1 MNGRHVN
8 FAVVVSRNNCDDVT
22 RFQVKNTTYIRG
34 TVVTFSWPRGLSHG
48 HVFAVHSNKYPSK
61 IVIVDLQVDIV
72 PSIGRHSQFSI
83 MVLHPSRE
91 MAVRGSNRPVFDHYS
106 VKRKLMLILCDF
118 HWLLSCCNSG
128 VMFMAHHIWQSTLKE
143 TNGRMSFGR
152 QSLNYSLNSYDLS
165 S

>member
-1 MNGRHVN
+1 MNGGHVN

-22 RFQVKNTTYIRG
+22 RFQVKNTTCIRG
-34 TVVTFSWPRGLSHG
+34 TRRRGLSHG
-48 HVFAVHSNKYPSK
+48 HDFAVHYNIDPSI
-61 IVIVDLQVDIV
+61 IVIVDLQIDIV
-72 PSIGRHSQFSI
+72 PSSGRHSQFSI
-83 MVLHPSRE
+83 MVLHPSSK
-91 MAVRGSNRPVFDHYS
+91 MAVRGSKRPVFDHYR
-106 VKRKLMLILCDF
+106 VKRKLMLILGDF
-118 HWLLSCCNSG
+118 HWLLSRCNSG